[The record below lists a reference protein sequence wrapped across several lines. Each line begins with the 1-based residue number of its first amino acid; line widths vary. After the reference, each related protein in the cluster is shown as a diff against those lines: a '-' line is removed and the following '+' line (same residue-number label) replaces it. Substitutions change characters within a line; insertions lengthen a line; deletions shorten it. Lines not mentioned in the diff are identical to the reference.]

1 MEPPRSTFARCAAF
15 VKQRAGASLVVLAG
29 CCEEGRSMR
38 RLVGLLAL
46 LAMSGAASGV
56 LPPGLTPDEA
66 ACERAFGPATDG
78 FGAAI
83 ATCVVRCD
91 AKAARGKLARS
102 ECVAPYGS
110 ATRACIERA
119 RAVEA
124 RRIAH
129 GCRADCPECYGHGDC
144 GAFGRDALLVT
155 GQVVDGLV
163 RRVLC
168 DDASSVDG
176 LSPAE
181 DRCRRAAG
189 AALARAARAFGRCF
203 VRCRQ
208 RVERIDDTPVV
219 PCTSAGP
226 VQIDSVAI
234 CLARVRRLA
243 LGAIDR
249 RCANPP
255 ECLDPTTLV
264 DVVAEQIR
272 SDYDVLI
279 FCASPSGVFVGE

>member
-1 MEPPRSTFARCAAF
+1 
-15 VKQRAGASLVVLAG
+15 
-29 CCEEGRSMR
+29 MR
-38 RLVGLLAL
+38 RSVALFAL
-46 LAMSGAASGV
+46 LVASGPASAA
-56 LPPGLTPDEA
+56 LPPGLTSDEA
-66 ACERAFGPATDG
+66 ACERAFGPATDD

-102 ECVAPYGS
+102 ECLPPYGS

-119 RAVEA
+119 RGVQA

-129 GCRADCPECYGHGDC
+129 GCRADCPECYGRGDC
-144 GAFGRDALLVT
+144 ATFGHDALVVT

-163 RRVLC
+163 RQVLC
-168 DDASSVDG
+168 DDASSGDG

-189 AALARAARAFGRCF
+189 ATLARAARAFGACY
-203 VRCRQ
+203 VRCQQ
-208 RVERIDDTPVV
+208 REERSDFFFLV
-219 PCTSAGP
+219 PCTSRPPAA
-226 VQIDSVAI
+226 QIRSVAS

-243 LGAIDR
+243 LAAIDR

-279 FCASPSGVFVGE
+279 FCASPSGAFVRD